1 MKAKQLAQVIRKIVR
16 EEVQKEVRNV
26 LTEQAVKQKSNI
38 EEKETLTLTEALQ
51 DTKEEYP
58 TMRTFN
64 SSDARAGF
72 AAMQGNIGTPQ
83 TPTAFEGHNGR
94 IVSADK
100 VEPSVNKALTRD
112 YSELVKRFKK

>member
-26 LTEQAVKQKSNI
+26 LTEQTVKQKSNI

-51 DTKEEYP
+51 DTKDDFP

-64 SSDARAGF
+64 ASDARAGF
-72 AAMQGNIGTPQ
+72 AAMQGGVGTQQAPN
-83 TPTAFEGHNGR
+83 ALEGHNGR
-94 IVSADK
+94 VVPTDK
-100 VEPSVNKALTRD
+100 VDPSVTKAITRD